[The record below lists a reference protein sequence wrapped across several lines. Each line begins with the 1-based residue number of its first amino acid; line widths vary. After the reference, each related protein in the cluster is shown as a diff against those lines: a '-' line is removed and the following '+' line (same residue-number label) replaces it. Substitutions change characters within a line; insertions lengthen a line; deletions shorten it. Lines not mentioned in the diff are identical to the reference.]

1 MKNKITITC
10 TKRQKAYITRSL
22 INAGM
27 CLWPKKE
34 KMCGFDKSSDCMRC
48 FEKNINWIIADEQ
61 RKAVQWNE

>member
-27 CLWPKKE
+27 CLWPKKA

-48 FEKNINWIIADEQ
+48 FEKKYQLDHCGRAE
-61 RKAVQWNE
+61 KGGAME